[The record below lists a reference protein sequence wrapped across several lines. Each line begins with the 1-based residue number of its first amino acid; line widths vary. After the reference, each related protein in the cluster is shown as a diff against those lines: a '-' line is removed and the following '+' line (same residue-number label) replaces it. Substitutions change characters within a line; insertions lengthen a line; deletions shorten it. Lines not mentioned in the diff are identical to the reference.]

1 MSILSRYSTPFN
13 CFRETSVERAI
24 QHGIDGIPLTQ
35 HQKDILV
42 FRFTNVLRN
51 YKRRS
56 CLYAGWFHTLRFLV
70 TVGSLIVPA
79 LLSVNFDTTCDPKVY
94 TILYWVTWTLSLLVT
109 TSNGVI
115 TLFKVDKKY
124 YMLHTIYEQLQSEG
138 WQFMELSGKYSG
150 FYTPNHTP
158 TYENQFKYFCHAIEK
173 IKMRQVEDEYYKVH
187 DQSSSHPTAHAA
199 AHPTIVP
206 PSPIHLDVLQ
216 QLLKS
221 KKGKEDATLQK
232 LQNIAEGEGEGE
244 EDSIS
249 PPSSTRNA
257 TTTAAAEQ
265 TETAISIRRN
275 PSDKGD
281 DAE

>member
-1 MSILSRYSTPFN
+1 MPLSRYPTPFN

-24 QHGIDGIPLTQ
+24 HHGIDGIPLTQ
-35 HQKDILV
+35 HQKEILV

-56 CLYAGWFHTLRFLV
+56 CLYAGWFHMLRFLV

-79 LLSVNFDTTCDPKVY
+79 LLSVNFDTATCDPQVY
-94 TILYWVTWTLSLLVT
+94 TILYWITWTLSLLVT

-158 TYENQFKYFCHAIEK
+158 THENQFKYFCHAIEK

-187 DQSSSHPTAHAA
+187 EQSSSHPTPHAPS
-199 AHPTIVP
+199 HSTIVP
-206 PSPIHLDVLQ
+206 PSPINLDVLQ

-221 KKGKEDATLQK
+221 KKGKEDATLQT
-232 LQNIAEGEGEGE
+232 LQNIAEGEGEE
-244 EDSIS
+244 EESIS
-249 PPSSTRNA
+249 PVSSTRNA
-257 TTTAAAEQ
+257 TAPAPTPTP
-265 TETAISIRRN
+265 TAISIIRTS
-275 PSDKGD
+275 SDKGN